1 MARIKLNPMFK
12 RRPPS
17 KVVWQQIEK
26 NSEPTGHL
34 AYYYSNQK
42 TELPVRDVTKRYDN
56 KSDPNIETKSYGM
69 FSTCMPPARK
79 NMVERGDSYIFFFT
93 RRNNQRILTGYYEL
107 DKFVPTGI
115 TPIRGGKPNKF
126 KDFALLAKRTHFVK
140 NGIPFT
146 GKTWSKIKSEHI
158 HEDEIEGFGPR
169 DFVKVDPQMTKKLKK
184 LLDEQEDITDEYIK
198 EIHNL
203 ENINKENSGKKYP
216 TWKRNNGFT
225 IKDFGDFV
233 Q

>member
-1 MARIKLNPMFK
+1 MSLNFMVI

-17 KVVWQQIEK
+17 QVIWQKIKK
-26 NSEPTGHL
+26 NNEATAHL

-42 TELPVRDVTKRYDN
+42 TEFPVRDVAKKWDN

-79 NMVERGDSYIFFFT
+79 NMVKRGDSYIFFFT
-93 RRNNQRILTGYYEL
+93 RRNKQRILTGYYEL

-115 TPIRGGKPNKF
+115 TPTRGGKPSKF
-126 KDFALLAKRTHFVK
+126 KDIALLAKRTHFVRD
-140 NGIPFT
+140 GIPFT
-146 GKTWSKIKSEHI
+146 GKTWSKIKSKHI
-158 HEDEIEGFGPR
+158 HENEIKGFGPR
-169 DFVKVDPQMTKKLKK
+169 DFVNVDAKMTKKLKK
-184 LLDEQEDITDEYIK
+184 LLDEQKDITAEYVK

-203 ENINKENSGKKYP
+203 ENINKENHGKKYP

-225 IKDFGDFV
+225 TKDFGDFV

>member
-1 MARIKLNPMFK
+1 MFK
-12 RRPPS
+12 RRPTC

-26 NSEPTGHL
+26 NGEQTGHL
-34 AYYYSNQK
+34 AYYYSNQE

-79 NMVERGDSYIFFFT
+79 NIIDRGDSYIFFFT

-115 TPIRGGKPNKF
+115 TPTRGGKPSKF
-126 KDFALLAKRTHFVK
+126 KDIALLAKRTHFVK
-140 NGIPFT
+140 DGIPFT
-146 GKTWSKIKSEHI
+146 GDTWSIIKLEHI
-158 HEDEIEGFGPR
+158 QENEIKGFGPR
-169 DFVKVDPQMTKKLKK
+169 DFVKIDAKMTKKLKK
-184 LLDEQEDITDEYIK
+184 LLDKQKDITDKYVE

-203 ENINKENSGKKYP
+203 ENLNKENSGKSYP

-225 IKDFGDFV
+225 TKDFGDFV